1 MIYALIIAF
10 LVIWSLFIYNKIRNN
25 KLQSF
30 YLKGLTSY
38 MFILI
43 FGYGFFHY
51 IVKQD
56 LLGDNVLLR
65 VDNLKIIILIGI
77 GLVLGLIGDL
87 FLEVQYF
94 YPNRKTLQIRYGML
108 VFLIG
113 HCFYIAALSISI
125 GFNYWSL
132 LVGIIMVV
140 IIYFGSKLMNI
151 NFKNL
156 AAMTYIYTLVI
167 FTMVG
172 MSVFQA
178 IELGFNNQSTLF
190 FIGALLFG
198 ISDLVLA
205 PIYFQN
211 QTGKFFT
218 IANLS
223 TYYFGQALIALS
235 IMFI

>member
-1 MIYALIIAF
+1 
-10 LVIWSLFIYNKIRNN
+10 
-25 KLQSF
+25 
-30 YLKGLTSY
+30 
-38 MFILI
+38 
-43 FGYGFFHY
+43 
-51 IVKQD
+51 
-56 LLGDNVLLR
+56 
-65 VDNLKIIILIGI
+65 
-77 GLVLGLIGDL
+77 
-87 FLEVQYF
+87 
-94 YPNRKTLQIRYGML
+94 
-108 VFLIG
+108 LIG
-113 HCFYIAALSISI
+113 HCFYISALSISI

-156 AAMTYIYTLVI
+156 AAMTYIYTFVI